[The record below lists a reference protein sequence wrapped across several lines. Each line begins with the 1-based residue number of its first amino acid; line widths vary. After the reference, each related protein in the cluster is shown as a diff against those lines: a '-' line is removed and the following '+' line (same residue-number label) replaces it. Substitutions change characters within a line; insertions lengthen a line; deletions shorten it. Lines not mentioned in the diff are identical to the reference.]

1 MSAKAYG
8 HFISNST
15 HRYKKNLPNQ
25 LSDQAARDAEL
36 KSHGKTRRYAHL
48 YRHNRIQETVIVRHT
63 THYTVINL
71 STWGRSSSAGK
82 AVPYPRN
89 RHRQTHYELSRSRLL
104 MQPCKHARVTSG
116 SHHNWWSRTAI
127 QNSSSC
133 GRFPALARWCML
145 IPIKHSAGTQAPD
158 RACLVQACPVDLCWW
173 AISCELW
180 PRQYPDP
187 PGENN
192 FFGWQNPWT
201 FHMRRPSLDLVSCDG
216 FTKDHDWLMA
226 KYWLPKLRQTKIS
239 TDIWF
244 GNLE

>member
-1 MSAKAYG
+1 MPSSRATGRHVATPMRK
-8 HFISNST
+8 IVS
-15 HRYKKNLPNQ
+15 KKPSS
-25 LSDQAARDAEL
+25 SD
-36 KSHGKTRRYAHL
+36 
-48 YRHNRIQETVIVRHT
+48 I
-63 THYTVINL
+63 HYTVIIL

-82 AVPYPRN
+82 AS
-89 RHRQTHYELSRSRLL
+89 LSRSRLL
-104 MQPCKHARVTSG
+104 MQSCKHARATSG

-133 GRFPALARWCML
+133 GRFPVLARWCML

-192 FFGWQNPWT
+192 FFRWQNPWT
-201 FHMRRPSLDLVSCDG
+201 YHMRRADDPVWILWAV
-216 FTKDHDWLMA
+216 MV
-226 KYWLPKLRQTKIS
+226 Y
-239 TDIWF
+239 
-244 GNLE
+244 